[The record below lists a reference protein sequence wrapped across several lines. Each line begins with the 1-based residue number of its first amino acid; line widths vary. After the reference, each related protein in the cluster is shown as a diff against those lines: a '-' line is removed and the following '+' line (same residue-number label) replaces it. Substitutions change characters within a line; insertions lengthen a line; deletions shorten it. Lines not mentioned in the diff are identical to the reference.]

1 MIFFRLELH
10 AGKQEPM
17 TIQTIS
23 YTMLIN
29 AELSLIFKRTSL
41 LVTQNLSFSFVFFNI
56 T

>member
-29 AELSLIFKRTSL
+29 AIFPFILKCPRL
-41 LVTQNLSFSFVFFNI
+41 FVIQNLSFPFVFLI
-56 T
+56 